1 LNPFGFTANP
11 FSNGSSSQAS
21 FSNNKLKNFGKNI
34 PGMSLLQQTLV
45 QNQHSIEKLVKEISD
60 KNNNNTSASLAPI
73 EKEEKVQEVEI
84 SK

>member
-1 LNPFGFTANP
+1 LGLLQTLFQMDLLHRRLLVII
-11 FSNGSSSQAS
+11 S
-21 FSNNKLKNFGKNI
+21 LKTLGKI
-34 PGMSLLQQTLV
+34 FLVSLLQQTLV
-45 QNQHSIEKLVKEISD
+45 QNLHSIEKLVKEISD

>member
-1 LNPFGFTANP
+1 LNPFGFPPNP

-21 FSNNKLKNFGKNI
+21 LSNNKLKSFGKNI

-60 KNNNNTSASLAPI
+60 KNNNNTTASLASI
-73 EKEEKVQEVEI
+73 EKDEKVKEVEI